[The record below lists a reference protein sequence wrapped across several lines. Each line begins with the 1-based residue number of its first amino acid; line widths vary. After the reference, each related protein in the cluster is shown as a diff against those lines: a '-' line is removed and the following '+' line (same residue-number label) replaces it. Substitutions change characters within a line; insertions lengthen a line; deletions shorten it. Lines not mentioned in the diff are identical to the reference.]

1 MSVSPPAPPAAVST
15 PPAPGPGPGRGNGL
29 MTSSIAPGRR
39 VRNALASVLI
49 VLCVGIAAVPLV
61 LLMVYVVRRGYHVVN
76 LKFLTKPIPPPL
88 RKGPGM
94 GPAVVGTIVIT
105 FWATVV
111 AVPLGIL
118 GAVYVTEYGAGNRL
132 ARVIR
137 FMSDVMAGVPSIVMG
152 LFIFTAFTLRIHK
165 LEGIGGSLALACL
178 MLPIV
183 IRSTEAMLSLV
194 PRELREASY
203 ALGTTK
209 SRTVLTVVI
218 PAALPGITSGCLL
231 AVARAAGETA
241 PLLFT
246 IGTLQLHSNW
256 NAFKGSNTTLSAQ
269 IFANAAQPFAGAQA
283 RAWGAALTLIVMVLG
298 LTVAARMIS
307 SLLSVKTN

>member
-1 MSVSPPAPPAAVST
+1 MAELDSLTA
-15 PPAPGPGPGRGNGL
+15 
-29 MTSSIAPGRR
+29 SSISSARR
-39 VRNALASVLI
+39 ARNTVAIVFIWLTVLVAAIPLALLLI
-49 VLCVGIAAVPLV
+49 
-61 LLMVYVVRRGYHVVN
+61 YVVHKGASSLS
-76 LKFLTKPIPPPL
+76 LKFLTQPIPSPL

-105 FWATVV
+105 FWATVL

-118 GAVYVTEYGAGNRL
+118 GAVYVSEYGAGNRM
-132 ARVIR
+132 ARIVR

-152 LFIFTAFTLRIHK
+152 LFIFTAYTLTTHK
-165 LEGIGGSLALACL
+165 LTGFGGSLALACL

-183 IRSTEAMLSLV
+183 IRASESMLSLV

-203 ALGTTK
+203 ALGCSK

-231 AVARAAGETA
+231 AVARATGETA

-246 IGTLQLHSNW
+246 IGILQSKA
-256 NAFKGSNTTLSAQ
+256 NANVFSGSNTTLSQQ
-269 IFANAAQPFAGAQA
+269 IFLNASQPFQGAQA
-283 RAWGAALTLIVMVLG
+283 RAWGAALTLIIMVLL
-298 LTVAARMIS
+298 LTVVARVVS
-307 SLLSVKTN
+307 SKFSVKTS

>member
-1 MSVSPPAPPAAVST
+1 VAVTDSLT
-15 PPAPGPGPGRGNGL
+15 V
-29 MTSSIAPGRR
+29 SSISQRR
-39 VRNALASVLI
+39 RFANAVATGLI
-49 VLCVGIAAVPLV
+49 ILTVVVAAVPLV
-61 LLMVYVVRRGYHVVN
+61 LLMVYVIRKGASVVN

-105 FWATVV
+105 FWATVA

-132 ARVIR
+132 ARVVR
-137 FMSDVMAGVPSIVMG
+137 FMSDVMAGVPSVVMG
-152 LFIFTAFTLRIHK
+152 LFIFTAFTQKTHK
-165 LEGIGGSLALACL
+165 LTGFGGSLALACL

-203 ALGTTK
+203 ALGTSK

-231 AVARAAGETA
+231 AIARAAGETA

-246 IGTLQLHSNW
+246 IGTIQLHANW

-269 IFANAAQPFAGAQA
+269 IFANAQQPFAGAQA
-283 RAWGAALTLIVMVLG
+283 RAWGAALTLIVMVLA
-298 LTVAARMIS
+298 LTVAARVVAS
-307 SLLSVKTN
+307 RLSVKAP

>member
-1 MSVSPPAPPAAVST
+1 VAVTDSLT
-15 PPAPGPGPGRGNGL
+15 A
-29 MTSSIAPGRR
+29 SSISPRR
-39 VRNALASVLI
+39 RFGNAAATGLI
-49 VLCVGIAAVPLV
+49 ILMVFVAAVPLV
-61 LLMVYVVRRGYHVVN
+61 LLMVYVIRKGASVVN
-76 LKFLTKPIPPPL
+76 VNFLTKPIPPPL

-105 FWATVV
+105 FWATVF

-132 ARVIR
+132 ARVVR
-137 FMSDVMAGVPSIVMG
+137 FMSDVMAGVPSVVMG
-152 LFIFTAFTLRIHK
+152 LFIFTAFTLKTHK
-165 LEGIGGSLALACL
+165 LTGFGGSLALACL

-183 IRSTEAMLSLV
+183 IRSTESMLSLV

-203 ALGTTK
+203 ALGTSK

-246 IGTLQLHSNW
+246 IGTIQLHANW
-256 NAFKGSNTTLSAQ
+256 NAFKGANTTLSAQ
-269 IFANAAQPFAGAQA
+269 IFANAQQPFAGAQA
-283 RAWGAALTLIVMVLG
+283 RAWGAALTLIVMVLA
-298 LTVAARMIS
+298 LTVAARVVAS
-307 SLLSVKTN
+307 RLSVKTS

>member
-1 MSVSPPAPPAAVST
+1 MSRRLRNQAAT
-15 PPAPGPGPGRGNGL
+15 GL
-29 MTSSIAPGRR
+29 LFLT
-39 VRNALASVLI
+39 VALAAI
-49 VLCVGIAAVPLV
+49 PL
-61 LLMVYVVRRGYHVVN
+61 LLLVIYVVRRGAPVIS
-76 LKFLTKPIPPPL
+76 LTFLTKPIPSPL

-105 FWATVV
+105 FWATLL

-118 GAVYVTEYGAGNRL
+118 GAVYVTEYGARNRL

-152 LFIFTAFTLRIHK
+152 LFIFTAFTLKTHR
-165 LEGIGGSLALACL
+165 LTGFGGSLALACL

-183 IRSTEAMLSLV
+183 IRSTESMLSLV
-194 PRELREASY
+194 PGEMREASY
-203 ALGTTK
+203 ALGTSK

-231 AVARAAGETA
+231 AIARAAGETA

-246 IGTLQLHSNW
+246 IGALQSKANW
-256 NAFKGSNTTLSAQ
+256 NVFNGSNTTLSAQ
-269 IFANAAQPFAGAQA
+269 IFLNAQQPFPGAQA
-283 RAWGAALTLIVMVLG
+283 RAWGAALTLIVMVLV
-298 LTVAARMIS
+298 LTVAARVVS
-307 SLLSVKTN
+307 SRLSVKAA